1 MSRRPSNPTPSRTPS
16 TKISPRRSF
25 QPPPQKPPPWVD
37 PRSPKTSPRN
47 DNHKSITSHEHHQ
60 FVISPRK
67 KSTTKH
73 NQDRLRAVL
82 GTQPTPTRTI
92 LNPERHKKQIS
103 IEHIYTAPDPRL
115 NLASHLSPT
124 RTTRPARTTDSANG
138 SLSTPN
144 NTTENLLEKTRM
156 ASALNKLGINMGPEV
171 LEHWMNSDAY
181 DGVTFGSMAVLY
193 EVKLKE
199 LLSTLP
205 RSIAKGRYPNK
216 VRTALVLG
224 IFKEL
229 ASSNALGKFKPL
241 LQSVLS
247 TVIDSVYVESVR
259 QYSDGALLNSSDYG
273 KQMTW
278 YEMAQSQV
286 TTINHLNIE
295 LNKADILK
303 KRFKADKIMQQH
315 LLTKTID
322 RWKLSITQ
330 LVFKSWSNYY
340 INKKKTMNMI
350 NSMMRRKFIE
360 KNKGWCEALCGHCS
374 FLFF

>member
-1 MSRRPSNPTPSRTPS
+1 
-16 TKISPRRSF
+16 
-25 QPPPQKPPPWVD
+25 
-37 PRSPKTSPRN
+37 
-47 DNHKSITSHEHHQ
+47 
-60 FVISPRK
+60 
-67 KSTTKH
+67 
-73 NQDRLRAVL
+73 
-82 GTQPTPTRTI
+82 
-92 LNPERHKKQIS
+92 
-103 IEHIYTAPDPRL
+103 
-115 NLASHLSPT
+115 
-124 RTTRPARTTDSANG
+124 
-138 SLSTPN
+138 
-144 NTTENLLEKTRM
+144 M

-247 TVIDSVYVESVR
+247 TVVDSVYVASVR

-278 YEMAQSQV
+278 YEMAHSQV
-286 TTINHLNIE
+286 TTIQHLNIE
-295 LNKADILK
+295 LEKADILK

-340 INKKKTMNMI
+340 LNKKKTMNMI

-360 KNKGWCEALCGHCS
+360 KNKGWCEEFCVVTVLFG
-374 FLFF
+374 FLTP